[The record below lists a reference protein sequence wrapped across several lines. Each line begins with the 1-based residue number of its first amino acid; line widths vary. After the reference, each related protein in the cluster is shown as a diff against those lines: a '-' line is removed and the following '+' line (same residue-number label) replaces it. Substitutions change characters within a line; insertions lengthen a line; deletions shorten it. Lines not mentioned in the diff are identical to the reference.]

1 VKPAAVLVPVQLVPP
16 IHDRSTSQRLLLHVT
31 LWSQAEIVGTAL
43 VALMLSGCG
52 YSLAGRGATLPEHIH
67 RVGIPP
73 FENQTARLDLDEI
86 ITSQVQQQF
95 IAHGG
100 YEVVPQR
107 EGVDALLQGEI
118 TNFSSRPVALDAE
131 GRSTQ
136 ISVMITSRVQFRDLV
151 ANKILFSSRNFVFR
165 KEYQVASDAANYF
178 DQEIEA
184 IREASNDFAATLA
197 SSILEG
203 F

>member
-1 VKPAAVLVPVQLVPP
+1 MRSAP
-16 IHDRSTSQRLLLHVT
+16 IAL
-31 LWSQAEIVGTAL
+31 TAL
-43 VALMLSGCG
+43 SALLMSACG
-52 YSLAGRGATLPEHIH
+52 YSLAGRGATLPQHIQ

-73 FENQTARLDLDEI
+73 FENQTSRLELDEI
-86 ITSQVQQQF
+86 LTSEVQQQF

-100 YEVVPQR
+100 YDVVSQR
-107 EGVDALLQGEI
+107 DGVDALLLGEI

-131 GRSTQ
+131 GRATQ
-136 ISVMITSRVQFRDLV
+136 ISVLINSRVQFRDLV

-184 IREASNDFAATLA
+184 IREASTDFAATLA